1 MSIRLRLTLLYT
13 AILGLT
19 LTAFSAVLYGTQL
32 QSILI
37 GEKQMLAGVAH
48 RFAERRL
55 DDRPFEEPPFPP
67 LPPREEIAPD
77 RRFGVDIY
85 MQLLSPE
92 GQVINRSENLEEV
105 NLPLSD
111 AGWRAVQSGEPWA
124 ETASV
129 EGERLLI
136 YSTPVVV
143 EGQVTGIVQIA
154 RSFADQYQYLGTM
167 RRNLLIGSGAAT
179 IIAFGAGWVLSGA
192 VLRPVNRITHTAR
205 AIGAER
211 DFGRRVDHTGP
222 NDEIG
227 QLATTFNRMLT
238 QLQAAYR
245 QVERSLQQQRQF
257 VADVSHELRTP
268 LTTIRGNLAL
278 LRREPAIGDEEKT
291 DILDDMADESDRLI
305 RLVNDLLAL
314 AHAESGRQLQS
325 ETVWVKPLVEDV
337 CRQARLL
344 DPDRTITCAP
354 LLDVAVVG
362 DQDALKQV
370 LLILMDNA
378 LKHSTGTITVTTTH
392 LDPKGLG
399 DPSGLN
405 VAISIR
411 DAGPGID
418 PSELPHVFE
427 RFYRGDEARDRP
439 GIGLGLPIAKALVE
453 AQHGTITAESL
464 VGQGSVIAVSL
475 PQAVIQGEDSDASQ
489 R

>member
-13 AILGLT
+13 AILALT
-19 LTAFSAVLYGTQL
+19 LTAFSAILYGTQL
-32 QSILI
+32 QSILT

-55 DDRPFEEPPFPP
+55 DDHPFEEPPFPP
-67 LPPREEIAPD
+67 LPPREEVAPN
-77 RRFGVDIY
+77 RRFGVNIY
-85 MQLLSPE
+85 VQLLSLE

-105 NLPLSD
+105 GLPLSD
-111 AGWRAVQSGEPWA
+111 AGWQAVQSGEPWA

-136 YSTPVVV
+136 YSTSVLVDGQATGVV
-143 EGQVTGIVQIA
+143 QVA
-154 RSFADQYQYLGTM
+154 RSFADQHQYLGTM
-167 RRNLLIGSGAAT
+167 RRNLLIGSGVAT
-179 IIAFGAGWVLSGA
+179 IVAFGAGWVLSGV
-192 VLRPVNRITHTAR
+192 VLRPVNRITQTAR

-238 QLQAAYR
+238 QLQAAYQ

-278 LRREPAIGDEEKT
+278 LRREPAIGAEEET
-291 DILDDMADESDRLI
+291 DILEDIAGESDRLI
-305 RLVNDLLAL
+305 RLVNDLLTL

-344 DPDRTITCAP
+344 DPDRTITCAR
-354 LLDVAVVG
+354 LLDVGVVG

-378 LKHSTGTITVTTTH
+378 LKHSTGAITVTTAH
-392 LDPKGLG
+392 LGPKGLG

-405 VAISIR
+405 VAISIH
-411 DAGPGID
+411 DTGPGID
-418 PSELPHVFE
+418 PSALPHVFE
-427 RFYRGDEARDRP
+427 RFYRGDEARGRP

-464 VGQGSVIAVSL
+464 VGQGSVITVTLPRAVTHR
-475 PQAVIQGEDSDASQ
+475 EDPEATQ

>member
-13 AILGLT
+13 AILALT
-19 LTAFSAVLYGTQL
+19 LTAFSAMLYGTQS
-32 QSILI
+32 QSILA
-37 GEKQMLAGVAH
+37 GERQMLADAA
-48 RFAERRL
+48 RRITERRL
-55 DDRPFEEPPFPP
+55 DDHPFEEPPFPP
-67 LPPREEIAPD
+67 LPPREEVAPN
-77 RRFGVDIY
+77 RRFGVNIY
-85 MQLLSPE
+85 VQLLSLE

-105 NLPLSD
+105 DLPLSD
-111 AGWRAVQSGEPWA
+111 AGWQAVQSGESWA

-143 EGQVTGIVQIA
+143 EGQVTGVVQIA

-227 QLATTFNRMLT
+227 QLATTFNTMLT
-238 QLQAAYR
+238 QLQAAYQ

-278 LRREPAIGDEEKT
+278 LRREPSIGDEEKT

-325 ETVWVKPLVEDV
+325 EAVWVKPLVEEV

-344 DPDRTITCAP
+344 DPDRTITCTP

-378 LKHSTGTITVTTTH
+378 LKHSTGAITVTTAH
-392 LDPKGLG
+392 LDPKGL
-399 DPSGLN
+399 N
-405 VAISIR
+405 AAISIR
-411 DAGPGID
+411 DTGPGID
-418 PSELPHVFE
+418 PSALPHVFE
-427 RFYRGDEARDRP
+427 RFYREDEARDRP

-453 AQHGTITAESL
+453 AQHGTITAESQ
-464 VGQGSVIAVSL
+464 VGQGSVITVSL
-475 PQAVIQGEDSDASQ
+475 PQAVMHREDLEAA
-489 R
+489 